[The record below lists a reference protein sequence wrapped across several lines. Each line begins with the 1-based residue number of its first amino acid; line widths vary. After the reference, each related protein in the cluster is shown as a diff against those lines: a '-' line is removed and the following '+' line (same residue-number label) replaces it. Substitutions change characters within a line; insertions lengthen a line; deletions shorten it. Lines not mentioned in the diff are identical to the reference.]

1 MDEVVEL
8 PGPDPEW
15 GHAGTVTGH
24 RNPVLQ
30 SSLWESSGYVTV
42 AYLRVR
48 FADVVRR
55 LVLDVEESSVDGL
68 GPVELAALSIDR
80 VFCAVWHFTY
90 EPDWT
95 ALSLARIP
103 EDEETIHRGVA
114 LLLRALGT
122 DWRAVASLSAPGDRH
137 GPTVEYTG
145 GPEGP

>member
-1 MDEVVEL
+1 MDDVVEL

-15 GHAGTVTGH
+15 GHAAAVQEH

-30 SSLWESSGYVTV
+30 SSLWESCGYVTV
-42 AYLRVR
+42 ARLRVR

-55 LVLDVEESSVDGL
+55 LVLAVEESWEDGL
-68 GPVELAALSIDR
+68 GPVELAALSIER
-80 VFCAVWHFTY
+80 VRCAVWHFAY
-90 EPDWT
+90 EPEWT
-95 ALSLARIP
+95 GLSLAAIP

-114 LLLRALGT
+114 LLLEALGT
-122 DWRAVASLSAPGDRH
+122 DWRAVASLSVPGDWH